1 MDNNKNKHATLED
14 DRSKIWFSFIDPQ
27 GYNKIIGLGYDSKS
41 TYEYDKGY
49 DAKSYDYLKNDLYWL
64 LGSEKLVIRA
74 LPEIN
79 IEDNLPLG
87 IKVTNA
93 GLYKFSINK
102 MENVPDDLN
111 IYLLDNSQKVYYNL
125 KNGEAQLAL
134 KTGTDQ
140 NQYSIVFKEGST
152 LSSDT
157 FEEKNII
164 TTYDAKTKILQL
176 HSGSNGELSQ
186 IDTLVIYNSLG
197 QEALNINL
205 PNTNRIDVSHLSD
218 GVYILQLNSKITKE
232 SMSVKF
238 VKY

>member
-1 MDNNKNKHATLED
+1 
-14 DRSKIWFSFIDPQ
+14 
-27 GYNKIIGLGYDSKS
+27 
-41 TYEYDKGY
+41 
-49 DAKSYDYLKNDLYWL
+49 L